1 MINKNKYIIIIL
13 YMSFNEFEL
22 SPHESYRKLEKEE
35 ILPKYEASRDSTD
48 SISSKKVCNVIK
60 KLFIFMS
67 GVYMLIFY
75 GLSAAALT
83 DTPYKKQHKICVL
96 SNLWLY
102 LLFSLFSNGLFLKV
116 RRDFNQEKLF
126 LIIKP
131 NLEVLGV
138 KILFFIWGSVEFY
151 SISCVDDLRKTDLFS
166 WALMQ
171 YLLDIQ
177 SIASIFCYTLWIWYK
192 VKTDNERLRLEAI
205 HALTRSGEY
214 IESVRI

>member
-1 MINKNKYIIIIL
+1 
-13 YMSFNEFEL
+13 MSFNEFEL
-22 SPHESYRKLEKEE
+22 SPQGNYQKLEKEE
-35 ILPKYEASRDSTD
+35 NLPKYKESSDSRDSRDSTD
-48 SISSKKVCNVIK
+48 SICSNDVCNAIK
-60 KLFIFMS
+60 NSFMLMF
-67 GVYMLIFY
+67 GVYMLFLS
-75 GLSAAALT
+75 GVSAAALT
-83 DTPYKKQHKICVL
+83 DTSYKKQHQICGL

-126 LIIKP
+126 IIIKP

-151 SISCVDDLRKTDLFS
+151 SISCVDDLRKTDLFL

-205 HALTRSGEY
+205 DALTRSGEY
-214 IESVRI
+214 VESVRV

>member
-1 MINKNKYIIIIL
+1 
-13 YMSFNEFEL
+13 MSFNEFEL
-22 SPHESYRKLEKEE
+22 SPQGNYQKLEKEE
-35 ILPKYEASRDSTD
+35 NLPKYKESSDSRDSRD
-48 SISSKKVCNVIK
+48 SICSNDVCNAIK
-60 KLFIFMS
+60 NSFMLMF
-67 GVYMLIFY
+67 GVYMLFLS
-75 GLSAAALT
+75 GVSAAALT
-83 DTPYKKQHKICVL
+83 DTSYKKQHQICGL

-126 LIIKP
+126 IIIKP

-151 SISCVDDLRKTDLFS
+151 SISCVDDLRKTDLFL

-205 HALTRSGEY
+205 DALTRSGEY
-214 IESVRI
+214 VESVRV

>member
-1 MINKNKYIIIIL
+1 
-13 YMSFNEFEL
+13 MSFNEFEL
-22 SPHESYRKLEKEE
+22 SPQESYRKLEKEE
-35 ILPKYEASRDSTD
+35 IVPKYEDSRDSRDSRD
-48 SISSKKVCNVIK
+48 SICSKSVCNVIK
-60 KLFIFMS
+60 NLFILIF
-67 GVYMLIFY
+67 GVYMFVFC

-83 DTPYKKQHKICVL
+83 DTPYKKQHKLCVL

-126 LIIKP
+126 VIIKP

-138 KILFFIWGSVEFY
+138 KTLFFIWGSVEFY
-151 SISCVDDLRKTDLFS
+151 SISCVDDLRETDLFL

-171 YLLDIQ
+171 YVLDIQ

-192 VKTDNERLRLEAI
+192 VKTDDERLRLDAI
-205 HALTRSGEY
+205 NALTRSGEY
-214 IESVRI
+214 IESVRM